1 LKSSEELKKA
11 MEHPKV
17 VRSEVRSELLE
28 FVEAVKEV
36 IGVEKL
42 DTDWEADVIEFFG
55 VDETKLISIQTE
67 FPLYQQSQACYAI
80 NKFLEKHTK
89 IVKIIA
95 YEGEMQSAPNYQEI
109 EVKRETTMPL
119 LIRAWV
125 FTKWRKTNLV
135 VHIMFRGDYAE
146 FSIFGVKKDEGIIH
160 EFSSEVKKWMKIN
173 NFFRGE
179 RLEYLPFA
187 RIGFLDYNKNIDWE
201 AVILP
206 KELKDDVILNVIF
219 PLSNEKLCKK
229 HNIPWRRGVLLAGI
243 AGTGKTQLARVLC
256 NTLDNKVTI
265 IWASPKALHDV
276 EKVKLLFDAS
286 RYFAPTLLIIEDIDF
301 VGKSRDYVTDPIVGE
316 LLTQLDGN
324 APNHGLFVIATSN
337 RPELLDKALIER
349 PSRFD
354 VKLIFEV
361 PDKEHRLKM
370 VKHFSIGKQFK
381 EEVTPNMIADMTTG
395 MTGAYIKEVI
405 TYGMLLSLKQG
416 KNIIEKEHL
425 MKAIKQ
431 IKRKLE
437 QRDIVR

>member
-1 LKSSEELKKA
+1 MKHGEKDRAEDD
-11 MEHPKV
+11 PKII
-17 VRSEVRSELLE
+17 RSEVRSNLID
-28 FVEAVKEV
+28 FVDAIKEV

-55 VDETKLISIQTE
+55 VDETKLISIETK
-67 FPLYQQSQACYAI
+67 FPMYQQSQACYAI
-80 NKFLEKHTK
+80 NKFLEKKTKVIK
-89 IVKIIA
+89 IVS
-95 YEGEMQSAPNYQEI
+95 YEGEMRSAPNYQEI

-119 LIRAWV
+119 LVRAWV
-125 FTKWRKTNLV
+125 FTKWRKTKLV
-135 VHIMFRGDYAE
+135 VYIQFNGNYAE
-146 FSIFGVKKDEGIIH
+146 FSIFGIKKKNKVIH

-179 RLEYLPFA
+179 RLEYLPYA

-206 KELKDDVILNVIF
+206 KELKDDVVLNIIF
-219 PLSNEKLCKK
+219 PLSNEKLCIR
-229 HNIPWRRGVLLAGI
+229 HNIPWRRGVLLTGI

-256 NTLDNKVTI
+256 NALDNKVTM

-381 EEVTPNMIADMTTG
+381 EEVTPNMIADMTAG

-416 KNIIEKEHL
+416 KTIIEKEHL
-425 MKAIKQ
+425 MKAIRQ